1 VDKVKEGQK
10 IRRSEES
17 GVEWR
22 IGAIETR
29 ASRITPLPHR
39 GLRPPL
45 LPDLFELLIFFD
57 NPLDDVTAP
66 LPLFPRRP
74 PRMPLFVGHDVG
86 TSGTKSVL
94 LDEAGRVRATAMAT
108 HRLLLPAPG
117 LAEQEP
123 EDWLRAVGTTTRA
136 LLREAGARP
145 EQVVGVA
152 FAGQMLTLV
161 PLDAQGR
168 ATRRAIAWMDDR
180 AEAEAKALIRRLGGA
195 TVLRWLAGAVPTGKD
210 LVAKV
215 AWLRAHEPETFART
229 ARLGDATSWL
239 VARTTGEVGLDPT
252 AAAATGLLDLGTR
265 AVARRLAKLAGFPVE
280 WMPTITESA
289 RVAGRLHADGAEAL
303 GLPIGTEVAAG
314 LADIPAMA
322 LGTGATRPGDTH
334 LYLGTSSWAARTT
347 EKPAPIARAGIAA
360 IPSGDAQGC
369 LSVGESE
376 AAGACRAWAL
386 RMLGLA
392 AGHGPHG
399 AADADGARAEVAF
412 DALAEASP
420 PGARGLLFAPWLYG
434 ERAPFPDAMLRGGF
448 ANLSLEHE
456 RSDLARAVLEGVALN
471 LRIIL
476 EKLDGLGGGNV
487 GAPASMP
494 VSGGGAQSDL
504 WLQILADVTGR
515 PLRRVARPRFAGAR
529 GAALIAAVA
538 TGAVG
543 SVSALSGLV
552 EVDREF
558 VPHPERA
565 AIYDG
570 AVNAL
575 RSLVPPYARAG
586 ALLRG
591 HA

>member
-1 VDKVKEGQK
+1 
-10 IRRSEES
+10 
-17 GVEWR
+17 
-22 IGAIETR
+22 
-29 ASRITPLPHR
+29 
-39 GLRPPL
+39 
-45 LPDLFELLIFFD
+45 
-57 NPLDDVTAP
+57 
-66 LPLFPRRP
+66 
-74 PRMPLFVGHDVG
+74 MPLFVGHDVG

-108 HRLLLPAPG
+108 HELLFPAPG

-123 EDWLRAVGTTTRA
+123 EDWLRAVGATTRA

-145 EQVVGVA
+145 EAVAGVA

-161 PLDAQGR
+161 PLDAEGR

-180 AEAEAKALIRRLGGA
+180 AEVEARRLIRRLGGE
-195 TVLRWLAGAVPTGKD
+195 TVLRLLAGAVPTGKD

-215 AWLRAHEPETFART
+215 AWMRAHEPEAFART
-229 ARLGDATSWL
+229 RRLGDATSWL
-239 VARTTGEVGLDPT
+239 VARTTGHVGLDPT
-252 AAAATGLLDLGTR
+252 AAAATGLLDLGSR
-265 AVARRLAKLAGFPVE
+265 EVARTLCRLAGFPTD
-280 WMPTITESA
+280 WMPTITKSA
-289 RVAGRLHADGAEAL
+289 SVAGALHAEGAEAL
-303 GLPIGTEVAAG
+303 GLPVGTKVAAG

-322 LGTGATRPGDTH
+322 LGTGATRPGDLH
-334 LYLGTSSWAARTT
+334 LYLGTSAWAARTT
-347 EKPAPIARAGIAA
+347 TSPTPLPRAGIAA
-360 IPSGDAQGC
+360 IPSGAPQGC
-369 LSVGESE
+369 LAVGESE
-376 AAGACRAWAL
+376 AAGASRAWAL
-386 RMLGLA
+386 RMLGLS
-392 AGHGPHG
+392 AGHGPH
-399 AADADGARAEVAF
+399 ADGASDGRGSRAEGEF
-412 DALAEASP
+412 DALAAQAPAGSH
-420 PGARGLLFAPWLYG
+420 GLLFAPWLYG

-471 LRIIL
+471 LRCIL
-476 EKLDGLGGGNV
+476 EELGRLERRDRRGGEGQV
-487 GAPASMP
+487 P
-494 VSGGGAQSDL
+494 VAGGGAQSDL

-515 PLRRVARPRFAGAR
+515 TLRRVALPRFAGAR

-543 SVSALSGLV
+543 SVEALAGLV

-558 VPHPERA
+558 VPHAEHA

-575 RSLVPPYARAG
+575 RSLQPSFARAG